1 MKLHE
6 VVRGVEVKEYPKGI
20 GSGVDEELEGY
31 NSLASAEVVV
41 DEKAIAMLMTKVSE
55 DKYHGKA
62 FTYNY
67 MVDVIAQAIATAIE
81 SGAVLSLKKE
91 D

>member
-1 MKLHE
+1 MKLSD
-6 VVRGVEVKEYPKGI
+6 VVRGVEVRKI
-20 GSGVDEELEGY
+20 GERGDNYDRVDYINGGY

-41 DEKAIAMLMTKVSE
+41 DSRAIA
-55 DKYHGKA
+55 
-62 FTYNY
+62 N
-67 MVDVIAQAIATAIE
+67 VINDMDLDRWDSDEALAQAIATAIE

>member
-41 DEKAIAMLMTKVSE
+41 DSRAIA
-55 DKYHGKA
+55 
-62 FTYNY
+62 N
-67 MVDVIAQAIATAIE
+67 VINDMDLDRWDSDEALAQAIATAIE